1 MALTLG
7 LLFCLGHNNAYAAAA
22 ACTAGLPCDTPLTA
36 NPDPLNDER
45 GPTADGTGP
54 NITGMPN
61 AIKTDGDMSCDADF
75 MNQIYG
81 KAFLEAEREMVSANA
96 IIHKPDSVLEYTC
109 ADQQASVVANDA
121 APIFSQPT
129 GDLPGLIE
137 SLALQGITT
146 FVDSNFDHDFL
157 GGADAGNNSNLS
169 ASVSGG
175 GACDTMYSVWQVAKC
190 SDFALEA
197 PFMTFEELIGNDIRR
212 RPEVCGSMHQITQ
225 NIINL
230 ANNKDPAEDPAD
242 PAGHPYATV
251 DLVQTFLD
259 RILAAGNSGGGGAGG
274 GGGGATPPPS
284 CEIEE
289 PIPTGVTVYYR
300 QFGQDLAGRP
310 TVIDSY
316 EYPDKVCTNPGCYFD
331 NRQNDDAT
339 DDRCVP

>member
-7 LLFCLGHNNAYAAAA
+7 LLFCLGHNNAHAAAA
-22 ACTAGLPCDTPLTA
+22 ACTAGLPCDIPLTA

-54 NITGMPN
+54 DVTGMPN
-61 AIKTDGDMSCDADF
+61 AIKIDGDMACDADF

-81 KAFLEAEREMVSANA
+81 KAFLEAEREMVSASA
-96 IIHKPDSVLEYTC
+96 IILKPDSVLEYTC
-109 ADQQASVVANDA
+109 ADQQASVIANDA

-129 GDLPGLIE
+129 GQMSTLIQN
-137 SLALQGITT
+137 LALQSITS
-146 FVDSNFDHDFL
+146 FVNSNFAHDFL

-169 ASVSGG
+169 ASVT
-175 GACDTMYSVWQVAKC
+175 GAGMCDAMYSVWEVAKC

-197 PFMTFEELIGNDIRR
+197 PFMTFEELVGNDIRQLPR
-212 RPEVCGSMHQITQ
+212 VCTNMHQITQ

-230 ANNKDPAEDPAD
+230 ANNTGFA
-242 PAGHPYATV
+242 YASV
-251 DLVQTFLD
+251 DRVTTFLE
-259 RILAAGNSGGGGAGG
+259 RIRAPGNGGAGG
-274 GGGGATPPPS
+274 GGT

-300 QFGQDLAGRP
+300 QYGQDLMGRP

-331 NRQNDDAT
+331 NKQNNDAT
-339 DDRCVP
+339 DDECVP